1 MGGKYCLADIVL
13 PGLGGTTCFIGEVDR
28 IGIPKY
34 IPHCAPKHFTPLAL
48 HTLLDEEDEEDDI
61 RNMVRRFERDSES

>member
-34 IPHCAPKHFTPLAL
+34 IPHCAPKHFTPL
-48 HTLLDEEDEEDDI
+48 HELLDEEDEED